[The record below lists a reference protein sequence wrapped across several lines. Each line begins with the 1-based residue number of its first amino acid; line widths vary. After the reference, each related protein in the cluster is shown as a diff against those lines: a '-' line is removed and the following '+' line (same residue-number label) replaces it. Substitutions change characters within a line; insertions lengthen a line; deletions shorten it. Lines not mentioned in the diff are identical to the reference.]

1 MFSDVTDQERLDYID
16 SSDCFQDLFR
26 AYRND
31 FIQQRLQCI
40 LNEHHGQQSDY
51 FDSILRHKAD
61 IENEKVCISCGA
73 ENERSLRKCSNR
85 KGPLLKENTNKADF
99 YNQSTKQYPYKHF
112 TNVEINQNKF
122 TVKTGEPDLV
132 NPSGFENIS
141 SILFNIAERAQIRQD
156 KESRQWMF

>member
-1 MFSDVTDQERLDYID
+1 M
-16 SSDCFQDLFR
+16 SDCFQDLFR
-26 AYRND
+26 AFRND

-40 LNEHHGQQSDY
+40 LNEHHGHQSD
-51 FDSILRHKAD
+51 FIDSILRHKAD
-61 IENEKVCISCGA
+61 IEIEKVCISCGA
-73 ENERSLRKCSNR
+73 ENERSLCKCSNR

-132 NPSGFENIS
+132 NPSGQR
-141 SILFNIAERAQIRQD
+141 IASVDVFRV
-156 KESRQWMF
+156 